1 MAKSQIWYRWNIQ
14 KLVFLLNKMGQNGH
28 FDPQIALND
37 LCRNAACFLSA
48 CMTTHA
54 IGESR
59 AIMEATQVS
68 KRYPTKHNVLG
79 QAAGWFDAL
88 KPTNLA
94 IMSGES
100 VGLVGESGSGKS
112 TLGKVLLGMETPDD
126 GHVLW
131 KGKPAEGRD
140 FKRSAQPVFQ
150 DPFSALNPAM
160 TVGAALEEAVGQRLA
175 AEGETV
181 DQLLIEVGLS
191 PDDAARHPSSFSGGQ
206 RQRIVLARAL
216 ALNPEFL
223 VLDESVAALDLRIQ
237 AEILDLLMSLKA
249 KRNLTFLFISHDL
262 NVVASV
268 CERILVMQHGQIVEE
283 GPTDQIMS
291 SPQHPYTQRLLNS
304 RPGQKRE
311 GRVA

>member
-1 MAKSQIWYRWNIQ
+1 
-14 KLVFLLNKMGQNGH
+14 
-28 FDPQIALND
+28 
-37 LCRNAACFLSA
+37 
-48 CMTTHA
+48 
-54 IGESR
+54 
-59 AIMEATQVS
+59 MEA
-68 KRYPTKHNVLG
+68 
-79 QAAGWFDAL
+79 
-88 KPTNLA
+88 
-94 IMSGES
+94 
-100 VGLVGESGSGKS
+100 
-112 TLGKVLLGMETPDD
+112 PDD
-126 GHVLW
+126 GRVLW
-131 KGKPAEGRD
+131 KGKAAKGRE

-181 DQLLIEVGLS
+181 EQLLIEVGLS

-237 AEILDLLMSLKA
+237 AEILDLLMSLKT

-268 CERILVMQHGQIVEE
+268 CERILVMQNGQIVEE

-304 RPGQKRE
+304 RPGQQRE